1 MAGSGVGTGV
11 RERPKKK
18 EDAPEG
24 QCGQQGVD
32 PNRKFSAEMVT

>member
-1 MAGSGVGTGV
+1 MDAGV

-18 EDAPEG
+18 ENGPKG